1 MAESNSLA
9 LATELRD
16 ACTGHPVASI
26 RWPHRLLHRAAD
38 EIERLQALE
47 NSKAGLADAHSKS
60 PAPSSL
66 SERIAVLEAER
77 DAAWERG
84 MRDAAHIA
92 ERRFEDDPG
101 YCVYADGSEIASE
114 IREAVR
120 ARSALAPLGEE

>member
-47 NSKAGLADAHSKS
+47 NGPAGLADANSKS
-60 PAPSSL
+60 PAPSSQ
-66 SERIAVLEAER
+66 SERIAVLEA
-77 DAAWERG
+77 ALRG
-84 MRDAAHIA
+84 MVQHAHETRGKAVEDA
-92 ERRFEDDPG
+92 
-101 YCVYADGSEIASE
+101 YAA
-114 IREAVR
+114 AR
-120 ARSALAPLGEE
+120 AALAPLGEE